1 MSRVEG
7 GPFLFPPSMRE
18 LLLNTDYTPTLLVM
32 TIMSISKMRGVVIT
46 SLGHTVCRVSS
57 TDLAHASLKLTS
69 KADGQC
75 LFSAGRWRLRD
86 VM

>member
-1 MSRVEG
+1 MEINNSLGLTAIEMAIPG
-7 GPFLFPPSMRE
+7 
-18 LLLNTDYTPTLLVM
+18 T
-32 TIMSISKMRGVVIT
+32 KRGVVIT
-46 SLGHTVCRVSS
+46 SLGHTVCRMSS